1 MLLGVIL
8 ARVMM
13 AASAEGVRV
22 IPAVANFESIF
33 LAEIIAAKS
42 EQDCDRTWDRCKTAV
57 RVRVVQ
63 ILADHKKQGL
73 MPGEFGAEILQW
85 RGAPGDNP
93 YFWSYRKV
101 RIGQRYLVFS
111 NRIGSYSDKF
121 RSPANVEPVSDEADS
136 VGDVKLILIS
146 AKLPLREEADA
157 VTAAL
162 YGGGV
167 AHGPIMAGFIA
178 DLLLNGN
185 ESNTAL
191 LTQAVVEAQTGS
203 LSPSA
208 RQSLLYGL
216 FAHLR
221 ADTATSDRLFELF
234 VRLTTRYFLDEAA
247 PTSGK
252 LTALQG
258 QVLNVYA
265 GWIAGSARA
274 TNAMRTTVEPLL
286 RRQLRQR
293 IQDLSAG
300 GHLTPEEREQ
310 ARRLLGVVGPN

>member
-1 MLLGVIL
+1 MLLGICLTGVT
-8 ARVMM
+8 M
-13 AASAEGVRV
+13 AAPEGVRV
-22 IPAVANFESIF
+22 IPAVATFESIF
-33 LAEIIAAKS
+33 LAEIVATKS

-73 MPGEFGAEILQW
+73 VPGEFGAEILQW

-93 YFWSYRKV
+93 YFWSYRQV

-111 NRIGSYSDKF
+111 NRIGSYSDMF
-121 RSPANVEPVSDEADS
+121 RAPANVEPVSDEADS
-136 VGDVKLILIS
+136 VGDVKLILTT
-146 AKLPLREEADA
+146 AKLPLREEADG

-162 YGGGV
+162 YRGGV

-191 LTQAVVEAQTGS
+191 LTQAVVEGQTGS
-203 LSPSA
+203 LSSGA

-216 FAHLR
+216 FVHLR
-221 ADTATSDRLFELF
+221 ADTATPDRLFELF
-234 VRLTTRYFLDEAA
+234 ARLTIRYFLDEAA

-274 TNAMRTTVEPLL
+274 TNAMRTTVQPLQ
-286 RRQLRQR
+286 RRQLRQKM
-293 IQDLSAG
+293 QDLSASG
-300 GHLTPEEREQ
+300 RLTPDEVDQ
-310 ARRLLGVVGPN
+310 ARRLLGVVGTD